1 MKQVTLFAYH
11 PKQNNYID
19 YMLTFVLVLFI
30 GIYMDEAD
38 LKLMAAGGEEHQNAM
53 IENVKT
59 ELIMLKSQVSVVLWP
74 STYTSVTLS
83 TTVWE
88 LLLSFS
94 AQIVLGNACKHMQNL
109 IDLWMKKLTSF
120 LKMHIYKGICTKIH
134 TFK

>member
-1 MKQVTLFAYH
+1 MLIFVFVT
-11 PKQNNYID
+11 
-19 YMLTFVLVLFI
+19 FI

-59 ELIMLKSQVSVVLWP
+59 ELIMLKSQVSVALNL
-74 STYTSVTLS
+74 YISVTLS

-109 IDLWMKKLTSF
+109 IDLWMKKLTSI
-120 LKMHIYKGICTKIH
+120 LKMHVYKGICTKIH
-134 TFK
+134 TFE